1 MAREERN
8 VIGYMVGL
16 ISEFANHYG
25 IYPRQAYAYLKRFRG
40 IEHLREH

>member
-16 ISEFANHYG
+16 ISESTFAYS
-25 IYPRQAYAYLKRFRG
+25 YQAIIKQK
-40 IEHLREH
+40 